1 MNLNFPFRFDGR
13 GRTAEAAP
21 DEHVRDL
28 MEQVIFTSPGERL
41 NRPTFGSGLAQLVFA
56 PNSEELGAATQFLVQ
71 GALHQWLG
79 ELIQVEEV
87 TIENDD
93 ATLRVTVEYVVRRT
107 GAREVAQFV
116 RGEAG
121 L

>member
-1 MNLNFPFRFDGR
+1 MDVNFPFRFDGR

-21 DEHVRDL
+21 EEHLRQL
-28 MEQVIFTSPGERL
+28 IEQVVFTSPGERI
-41 NRPTFGSGLAQLVFA
+41 NRPAFGSGLSQLVFA
-56 PNSEELGAATQFLVQ
+56 PNSEELGAATQFLIQ
-71 GALHQWLG
+71 GALQQWLG
-79 ELIQVEEV
+79 DLIQVLEV
-87 TIENDD
+87 EVESDEM
-93 ATLRVTVEYVVRRT
+93 TLRVTVEYVSRRT

>member
-1 MNLNFPFRFDGR
+1 MNVNFPFRFDGR

-28 MEQVIFTSPGERL
+28 MEQVIFTSPGERI
-41 NRPTFGSGLAQLVFA
+41 NRPTFGSGLLQLAFA
-56 PNSEELGAATQFLVQ
+56 PNSEELGAATQFLIQ

-79 ELIQVEEV
+79 ELIQVQEV
-87 TIENDD
+87 SVESEGE
-93 ATLRVTVEYVVRRT
+93 ALRVTVEYVVRRT